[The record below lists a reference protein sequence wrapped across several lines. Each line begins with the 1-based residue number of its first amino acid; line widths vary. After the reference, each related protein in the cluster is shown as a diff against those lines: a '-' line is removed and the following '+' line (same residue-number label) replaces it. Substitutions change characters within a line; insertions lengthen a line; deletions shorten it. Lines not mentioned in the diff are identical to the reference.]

1 MTSAGL
7 GMDLIEIARM
17 ERALDR
23 RPRLAERLFTERERA
38 YAEAKRRPGR
48 HLAARF
54 AAKEATVKA
63 MALPPGTALREIEV
77 IAGAPPGIELHDE
90 VARIAAERGLS
101 LRVSLTHADEMA
113 AAVVIA
119 EAA

>member
-7 GMDLIEIARM
+7 GMDLIEIARV

-23 RPRLAERLFTERERA
+23 RPRLAERLFTERELA
-38 YAEAKRRPGR
+38 YAASRGRPGR

-54 AAKEATVKA
+54 AAKEAVVKA
-63 MALPPGTALREIEV
+63 LALGPGTALRDIEV
-77 IAGAPPGIELHDE
+77 TAGTPPGIELHDE
-90 VARIAAERGLS
+90 VAEIAAARD
-101 LRVSLTHADEMA
+101 LRLKVSLTHSREMA

-119 EAA
+119 EEA